1 MIFEDKLSEIQ
12 TDMISLALELAE
24 DKIDT
29 AYIYGSYENNSLS
42 FNSFFVKD
50 NKVYTINK
58 LDQLGIENLT
68 TDRMFQYLEIGISD
82 LERLITLFQED
93 KKQAPTQLKLVYDNV
108 NKKANAKYS
117 YEIFYSNSDSLT
129 PEDIF
134 MEWYKEIKNE
144 RNTNK
149 KKVIC

>member
-12 TDMISLALELAE
+12 KDMISLALELAE

-42 FNSFFVKD
+42 FNSFFAKD

-134 MEWYKEIKNE
+134 MEWYKEIKEEVEGHNDF
-144 RNTNK
+144 
-149 KKVIC
+149 

>member
-12 TDMISLALELAE
+12 KDMISLALELAE

-29 AYIYGSYENNSLS
+29 VYIYGSYENNSLF
-42 FNSFFVKD
+42 FNSFFAQD

-68 TDRMFQYLEIGISD
+68 TDRMFQYLDIGITD
-82 LERLITLFQED
+82 FKRFITLFQED

-108 NKKANAKYS
+108 NKKAKAQYS
-117 YEIFYSNSDSLT
+117 YDLFYSNSDTLT
-129 PEDIF
+129 SYDIF
-134 MEWYKEIKNE
+134 MEWYKEIKEEVEGHNDFW
-144 RNTNK
+144 R
-149 KKVIC
+149 

>member
-12 TDMISLALELAE
+12 KDMISLALELAE

-42 FNSFFVKD
+42 FNSFFAKD

-68 TDRMFQYLEIGISD
+68 KDRMFQYLDIGISD
-82 LERLITLFQED
+82 LERFITLFQED

-134 MEWYKEIKNE
+134 MEWYNEVKEEVEGNHDI
-144 RNTNK
+144 
-149 KKVIC
+149 

>member
-12 TDMISLALELAE
+12 KDMISLALELAE

-42 FNSFFVKD
+42 FNSFFAKD

-68 TDRMFQYLEIGISD
+68 TDRMFQYLDIGISD
-82 LERLITLFQED
+82 LERLITLFRED

-108 NKKANAKYS
+108 NKKAKAQYS
-117 YEIFYSNSDSLT
+117 YDLFYSNSDTLT
-129 PEDIF
+129 SYDIF
-134 MEWYKEIKNE
+134 MEWYKEIKEEVEGHNDF
-144 RNTNK
+144 
-149 KKVIC
+149 

>member
-12 TDMISLALELAE
+12 TDMISLALELTE
-24 DKIDT
+24 DKIYT
-29 AYIYGSYENNSLS
+29 VYIYGSYENNSLS
-42 FNSFFVKD
+42 FNSFFVQD

-68 TDRMFQYLEIGISD
+68 KDRMFQYLEIGISD
-82 LERLITLFQED
+82 LERFIILFQED

-134 MEWYKEIKNE
+134 MEWYNEVKEEVEGHHNI
-144 RNTNK
+144 
-149 KKVIC
+149 

>member
-1 MIFEDKLSEIQ
+1 MKNFEDKLSEIQ

-24 DKIDT
+24 GKIDT

-42 FNSFFVKD
+42 FNSFFAKD
-50 NKVYTINK
+50 RKVYTINK
-58 LDQLGIENLT
+58 LDELGIENLT
-68 TDRMFQYLEIGISD
+68 TDRMFQYLDIGISD

-108 NKKANAKYS
+108 NKKAKAQYS
-117 YEIFYSNSDSLT
+117 YDLFHSNSDTIT

-134 MEWYKEIKNE
+134 MEWYNE
-144 RNTNK
+144 VK
-149 KKVIC
+149 KKIEGKNDI

>member
-1 MIFEDKLSEIQ
+1 MKKLEDKLSEIQ

-24 DKIDT
+24 GKIDI

-42 FNSFFVKD
+42 FNSFFAKD
-50 NKVYTINK
+50 NKVYAINK

-68 TDRMFQYLEIGISD
+68 KDRMFQYLEIGISD
-82 LERLITLFQED
+82 LERIITLFQED

-134 MEWYKEIKNE
+134 MEWYNEVKEEVEGHHDI
-144 RNTNK
+144 
-149 KKVIC
+149 